1 MNDAPTPGETLE
13 AFEKAARLRAK
24 LRYVFRLYV
33 TGPTVQS
40 NRAIVNTRRICEEH
54 LKDRYELEV
63 VDICQHPELARSEQI
78 IAAPTLVKQQ
88 PLPVRRF
95 VGDMSRTERLLAA
108 LDLPGGGAIQ
118 PALP

>member
-1 MNDAPTPGETLE
+1 MKKTPTPREVLE
-13 AFEKAARLRAK
+13 DFEEAARARAG
-24 LRYVFRLYV
+24 LRYLLRLYI

-54 LKDRYELEV
+54 LKDRYDLEV
-63 VDICQHPELARSEQI
+63 VDICQHPEMARSDQI
-78 IAAPTLVKQQ
+78 IAAPTLVRQA

-95 VGDMSRTERLLAA
+95 VGDMSRTDRLLAGLGLA
-108 LDLPGGGAIQ
+108 GVDPLR

>member
-1 MNDAPTPGETLE
+1 MKKTPTPGDILKD
-13 AFEKAARLRAK
+13 FEEAARARAGFRF
-24 LRYVFRLYV
+24 LLRLYV

-54 LKDRYELEV
+54 LKDRYDLEV
-63 VDICQHPELARSEQI
+63 VDICLHPELARSDQI

-95 VGDMSRTERLLAA
+95 VGDMSRAERLLAA